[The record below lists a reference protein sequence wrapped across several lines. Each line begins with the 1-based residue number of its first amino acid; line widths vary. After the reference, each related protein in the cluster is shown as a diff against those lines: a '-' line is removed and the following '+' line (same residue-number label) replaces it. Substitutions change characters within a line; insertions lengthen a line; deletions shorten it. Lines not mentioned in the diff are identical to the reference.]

1 MREVY
6 YLLKRNMLVF
16 LRDYTAVFFSFLS
29 MIIVLGL
36 MVIFL
41 GSMNSENLVN
51 ILAEVGGV
59 RDAAQD
65 RVNAEYL
72 IQMWTLAGIL
82 VVNAVTVTLT
92 VVGAMVEDET
102 KNKLASFYVAPVNRI
117 KIALGYIGSAWII
130 GVMMCALTLI
140 LGEVYMVLSGHQLL
154 AIVDFAKLFGM
165 IALNVFVYAAIGYL
179 LALCVHSQS
188 GWGGLLTI
196 VGTLVGFLG
205 AIYLPMSQLPENVGN
220 VLKCLPI
227 LHGAAMMRE
236 VCTKAAIAE
245 TFKGLPEVAGEMFKE
260 QMGITITAGEK
271 TITLQNQILFLALCG
286 IIAIVVAAVVSRRRK
301 LRDR

>member
-16 LRDYTAVFFSFLS
+16 FRDYTAVFFSFLS
-29 MIIVLGL
+29 MLIVLGL

-51 ILAEVGGV
+51 ILAEVGGT
-59 RDAAQD
+59 RDTARDKA
-65 RVNAEYL
+65 NAEYL

-92 VVGAMVEDET
+92 VVGAMVEDES
-102 KNKLASFYVAPVNRI
+102 KNKLASFYVAPVKRI
-117 KIALGYIGSAWII
+117 KIALGYIGSAWMV
-130 GVMMCALTLI
+130 GVMMCVLTLI
-140 LGEVYMVLSGHQLL
+140 CGEAYMVFRGHPLL
-154 AIVDFAKLFGM
+154 GVAALAKLLGM

-188 GWGGLLTI
+188 AWGGMLTI

-227 LHGAAMMRE
+227 LHGAAMMRK
-236 VCTKAAIAE
+236 VCTEAAVAE
-245 TFKGLPEVAGEMFKE
+245 TFAGLPDVAGELFKE
-260 QMGITITAGEK
+260 QMGITITANDK
-271 TITLQNQILFLALCG
+271 VITLQNQILFLALCG
-286 IIAIVVAAVVSRRRK
+286 IIAIAVAAAVSRRRK